1 MKNAPNLK
9 KQLADLMEEAIIF
22 AGADAWTFA
31 KAWEEMNPIGDTVP
45 PVVLDKK
52 QLADLENTRIV
63 DDGRLYARVCR
74 GGHLTEREITII
86 ATKLA
91 LAGVER
97 AQFYSEAYQLLEDWT
112 PQLPRLKADA
122 EAGKSMVIGKPLIDV
137 NLRDL
142 ADNEKA
148 LILAERFTGIAI
160 HENSEC
166 VYVYRAGIWEKTSLL
181 ELSREMVAIY
191 NENKTNFS
199 KRAINNV
206 IDALKIVIPVMGE
219 PRRSLIPFSNGVYD
233 MESGEFSEH
242 SQNNWLTNHNGV
254 EYTPAVL
261 GENLRDH
268 APNFHKWLSYASD
281 RDAIKMQRIAAAL
294 FMVLANRYDWQ
305 LFLEI
310 TGEGGSGKSV
320 FTHIAT
326 MLAGAHNTASGN
338 MAALDS
344 ARGRAQFVGK
354 SMITLPDQPKYSGE
368 GTGIKAITGGD
379 AVEIDPKHEHQYT
392 AVLRAVVVATNNTP
406 MIFTE
411 RAGGVSR
418 RRV

>member
-9 KQLADLMEEAIIF
+9 KQPADLMEESIIF

-31 KAWEEMNPIGDTVP
+31 KAWQEMNPIGDTVP

-52 QLADLENTRIV
+52 QLAELENIRIV

-74 GGHLTEREITII
+74 GGHLTERQITIL

-91 LAGVER
+91 VAGVER
-97 AQFYSEAYQLLEDWT
+97 AQFYSEGYQLLEDWT

-122 EAGKSMVIGKPLIDV
+122 EAGKSMVIGKPLTDV

-148 LILAERFTGIAI
+148 LILAARYTGIAI
-160 HENSEC
+160 NENSEG

-219 PRRSLIPFSNGVYD
+219 PRRSLIPFANGVYD
-233 MESGEFSEH
+233 METGVFSEH
-242 SQNNWLTNHNGV
+242 SQDNWLTNHNGV
-254 EYTPAVL
+254 TYTPAVP

-281 RDAIKMQRIAAAL
+281 KTQLRCSASLQR
-294 FMVLANRYDWQ
+294 
-305 LFLEI
+305 FLWCWR
-310 TGEGGSGKSV
+310 TGTTGSCS
-320 FTHIAT
+320 
-326 MLAGAHNTASGN
+326 
-338 MAALDS
+338 
-344 ARGRAQFVGK
+344 
-354 SMITLPDQPKYSGE
+354 
-368 GTGIKAITGGD
+368 
-379 AVEIDPKHEHQYT
+379 
-392 AVLRAVVVATNNTP
+392 
-406 MIFTE
+406 
-411 RAGGVSR
+411 SR
-418 RRV
+418 

>member
-9 KQLADLMEEAIIF
+9 KQPADLMEESIIF

-31 KAWEEMNPIGDTVP
+31 KAWQEMNPIGDTVP

-52 QLADLENTRIV
+52 QLAELENIRIV

-74 GGHLTEREITII
+74 GGHLTERQITIL

-91 LAGVER
+91 VAGVER
-97 AQFYSEAYQLLEDWT
+97 AQFYSEGYQLLEDWT

-122 EAGKSMVIGKPLIDV
+122 EAGKSMVIGKPLTDV

-148 LILAERFTGIAI
+148 LILAARYTGIAI
-160 HENSEC
+160 NENSEG
-166 VYVYRAGIWEKTSLL
+166 VYVYRAGIWEKTSML

-219 PRRSLIPFSNGVYD
+219 PRRSLIPFANGVYD
-233 MESGEFSEH
+233 METGVFSEH
-242 SQNNWLTNHNGV
+242 SQDNWLTNHNGV
-254 EYTPAVL
+254 TYTPAVP

-268 APNFHKWLSYASD
+268 APNFH
-281 RDAIKMQRIAAAL
+281 
-294 FMVLANRYDWQ
+294 
-305 LFLEI
+305 
-310 TGEGGSGKSV
+310 SG
-320 FTHIAT
+320 
-326 MLAGAHNTASGN
+326 
-338 MAALDS
+338 
-344 ARGRAQFVGK
+344 
-354 SMITLPDQPKYSGE
+354 
-368 GTGIKAITGGD
+368 
-379 AVEIDPKHEHQYT
+379 
-392 AVLRAVVVATNNTP
+392 
-406 MIFTE
+406 
-411 RAGGVSR
+411 
-418 RRV
+418 

>member
-9 KQLADLMEEAIIF
+9 KQPADLMEESIIF

-31 KAWEEMNPIGDTVP
+31 KAWQEMNPIGDTVP

-52 QLADLENTRIV
+52 QLAELENIRIV

-74 GGHLTEREITII
+74 GGHLTERQITIL

-91 LAGVER
+91 VAGVER
-97 AQFYSEAYQLLEDWT
+97 AQFYSEGYQLLEDWT

-122 EAGKSMVIGKPLIDV
+122 EAGKSMVIGKPLTDV

-148 LILAERFTGIAI
+148 LILAARYTGIAI
-160 HENSEC
+160 HENSEG

-219 PRRSLIPFSNGVYD
+219 PRRSLIPFANGVYD
-233 MESGEFSEH
+233 METGIFSEH
-242 SQNNWLTNHNGV
+242 SQDNWLTNHNGV
-254 EYTPAVL
+254 TYTPAVPS
-261 GENLRDH
+261 ENLRDH

-354 SMITLPDQPKYSGE
+354 SMITLPDQPKYSRDKSDNRRGCR
-368 GTGIKAITGGD
+368 GD
-379 AVEIDPKHEHQYT
+379 RPET
-392 AVLRAVVVATNNTP
+392 RAPVHCR
-406 MIFTE
+406 F
-411 RAGGVSR
+411 AGGGCGHEQHADDFHRTCR
-418 RRV
+418 RRFPATRNFPV